1 MGKNMKKIL
10 LLTTLLLIVGCKEEV
25 KKETN
30 TTKIIK
36 EHDKNITKKISKKS
50 YKKYTKEQLVLK
62 KELEIYLEQLKT
74 LNTEGIIDMTYPKLF
89 IPINKNMFKR
99 YINTLLTS
107 PHIAIESFDTNIIYI
122 GEIRKFSDG
131 EFAMVKYR
139 SSIKLAFINPNLYN
153 DELSIRVLNDV
164 LSSKYGKEN
173 IIIDPKNRDITI
185 NKDEKLLSINEKNSG
200 WKFIGDNKEY
210 RRLYSQIIPLD
221 ILSQI

>member
-1 MGKNMKKIL
+1 MKKIL
-10 LLTTLLLIVGCKEEV
+10 LIATLLLVVGCKEEV

-30 TTKIIK
+30 TTKVIK
-36 EHDKNITKKISKKS
+36 EHDKNITKKIPKKI
-50 YKKYTKEQLVLK
+50 YKKKYTKEQLVLK
-62 KELEIYLEQLKT
+62 KELEIYLEQLRT
-74 LNTEGIIDMTYPKLF
+74 LNTDGIIEMTYPKLF

-99 YINTLLTS
+99 YMDTLLTS
-107 PHIAIESFDTNIIYI
+107 PHITIEAFDTNITDI
-122 GEIRKFSDG
+122 GEIQKFSDG
-131 EFAMVKYR
+131 EFAMIKYR
-139 SSIKLAFINPNLYN
+139 SSIKLAFINPDLYN

-173 IIIDPKNRDITI
+173 IKIEPENRDITI